1 MGKLSFWI
9 SLVILAFSLPV
20 SGQDIKIAIAHFENK
35 KYEDARKILEMVKKD
50 NHHYAES
57 RYYLG
62 LIMSKK
68 EDFPKSE
75 EYLKQAISTKEN
87 VAKYHLAI
95 GNVYLQLARNAHAI
109 RQAGYASK
117 IRSHLETAVKL
128 EPHNMNSSIL
138 LVGLYMRAPKILGG
152 DPAKAKELA
161 GNMQRINRA
170 EGHRAYG
177 MISQAEEKYPEA
189 ENHYRQ
195 ALGLAPD
202 SLKHYQ
208 SLVSFFQSR
217 KNYNEAFKIQEKAIE
232 KFPKNSSLLLQA
244 GRLASQPGTLHSDK
258 GSKYLG
264 QYIETKREQKDRNM
278 ANAYYYLGLIEKNKM
293 NVPQAKA
300 HFNKALAI
308 QPAHS
313 QAEKSL
319 KELN

>member
-1 MGKLSFWI
+1 M
-9 SLVILAFSLPV
+9 VILTMSLTL
-20 SGQDIKIAIAHFENK
+20 SGQDMKLALEHFERK
-35 KYEDARKILEMVKKD
+35 KYDEAVKILEMVKKD
-50 NHHYAES
+50 NQHYTES

-62 LIMSKK
+62 LIMAQK
-68 EDFPKSE
+68 EDYSKAE
-75 EYLKQAISTKEN
+75 DYLKQAVSGNEK

-95 GNVYLQLARNAHAI
+95 SNVYLQMARNANAI

-152 DPAKAKELA
+152 DPTKAKELA
-161 GNMQRINRA
+161 GTMNRINRA
-170 EGHRAYG
+170 EGQRAYG
-177 MISQAEEKYPEA
+177 MIAQAEEKYSEA

-208 SLVSFFQSR
+208 SLVSFYQSR
-217 KNYNEAFKIQEKAIE
+217 SNFNEAFKIQERAIE
-232 KFPKNSSLLLQA
+232 KFPKNTSLLLQA
-244 GRLASQPGTLHSDK
+244 GRLASQAGSPHSDK

-264 QYIETKREQKDRNM
+264 QYIEKHREQKDRNM
-278 ANAYYYLGLIEKNKM
+278 ANAYFYLGMIEKNKM
-293 NVPQAKA
+293 NISEAKA

-308 QPAHS
+308 HPAHS

>member
-1 MGKLSFWI
+1 MGTISFCI
-9 SLVILAFSLPV
+9 SVVILAISLPL
-20 SGQDIKIAIAHFENK
+20 SGQDMKLALQHFERKNF
-35 KYEDARKILEMVKKD
+35 EEARKILEMVKKD

-57 RYYLG
+57 QYYLG
-62 LIMSKK
+62 LIMSQK
-68 EDFPKSE
+68 DDLPKSE
-75 EYLKQAISTKEN
+75 EYLRQAISSKEN

-95 GNVYLQLARNAHAI
+95 GNVYLQMARNANVI

-128 EPHNMNSSIL
+128 EPHNMNSSLL

-152 DPAKAKELA
+152 DPAKAKDLA
-161 GNMQRINRA
+161 ATMHRVNRA

-177 MISQAEEKYPEA
+177 MIAQAEEKYSEA

-195 ALGLAPD
+195 AIGMAPD

-208 SLVSFFQSR
+208 SLVSYYQSR
-217 KNYNEAFKIQEKAIE
+217 KNYNEAFKIQEIAIE
-232 KFPKNSSLLLQA
+232 KFPNNSSLLLQA
-244 GRLASQPGTLHSDK
+244 GRLASQAGSLHSDK
-258 GSKYLG
+258 GSKYLA
-264 QYIETKREQKDRNM
+264 QYIETNRNQKDRNM
-278 ANAYYYLGLIEKNKM
+278 ANAYYYLGIIEKNKL
-293 NVPQAKA
+293 NVSQAKV

-308 QPAHS
+308 HPAHA